1 MDQPILYDPLM
12 DAPSDYDPPE
22 ELVTVFSRY
31 EKKYLMPEAVYFELR
46 RRLKPYMQVDMY
58 GLTQILNIYFDTPD
72 NLLVRRSNE
81 FPIYKEKLRLRSYGV
96 PNMES
101 LVFLEIKKKHEGLV
115 NKRRVGMTLHEAY
128 DYVGKGIRP
137 VRSYTPAEQQILR
150 EIDFFLQ
157 RYDLSPAMNVNY
169 QRVALFARE
178 DPEFRVT
185 FDHLIRGRRT
195 EVGLENGAF
204 GTMLIPDSY
213 YLMETKI
220 LDATPYW
227 FTRILSELSLYMT
240 TFSKYGNL
248 FRQEQNAFD
257 AEAYLRHRLDN
268 WKKTGEKS
276 YV

>member
-22 ELVTVFSRY
+22 ELVTVFNRY

-101 LVFLEIKKKHEGLV
+101 LVFLEIKKKHEGL
-115 NKRRVGMTLHEAY
+115 
-128 DYVGKGIRP
+128 
-137 VRSYTPAEQQILR
+137 
-150 EIDFFLQ
+150 
-157 RYDLSPAMNVNY
+157 
-169 QRVALFARE
+169 
-178 DPEFRVT
+178 RVT

-220 LDATPYW
+220 LDVTPYW

>member
-1 MDQPILYDPLM
+1 MQETIL
-12 DAPSDYDPPE
+12 
-22 ELVTVFSRY
+22 TFKRY
-31 EKKYLMPEAVYFELR
+31 EKKYLLSAKKAELLWEQLR
-46 RRLKPYMQVDMY
+46 EHLVPDRFHRSTVCSIYYDTDDYRLIRHSLDAPV
-58 GLTQILNIYFDTPD
+58 
-72 NLLVRRSNE
+72 
-81 FPIYKEKLRLRSYGV
+81 YKEKLRLRSYGV

-169 QRVALFARE
+169 QRVALFATE

-220 LDATPYW
+220 LDATPSW